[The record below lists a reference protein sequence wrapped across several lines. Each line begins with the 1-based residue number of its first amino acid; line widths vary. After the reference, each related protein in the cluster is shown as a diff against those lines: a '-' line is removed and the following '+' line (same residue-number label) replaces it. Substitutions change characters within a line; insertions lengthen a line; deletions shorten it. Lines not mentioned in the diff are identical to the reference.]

1 MEVHADITDVLQVDA
16 FKDAIHAS
24 LSDYNEQIEA
34 LKTEMSDATRIA
46 DALRSVAEAVTVFVL
61 YCGMGS

>member
-1 MEVHADITDVLQVDA
+1 MSDAGADLGCVDMTQVDA

-46 DALRSVAEAVTVFVL
+46 DALRYAADAV
-61 YCGMGS
+61 

>member
-1 MEVHADITDVLQVDA
+1 MDA

-34 LKTEMSDATRIA
+34 LKTEMSNATRIA
-46 DALRSVAEAVTVFVL
+46 DALRSAQRPSLCSALCCALATP
-61 YCGMGS
+61 

>member
-1 MEVHADITDVLQVDA
+1 VDEMQVDA

-46 DALRSVAEAVTVFVL
+46 DALRSAQRPSLCSALCCALATP
-61 YCGMGS
+61 